1 MASVRRSGA
10 AEVPLVYRV
19 AEGDA
24 GMRRRVR
31 EDLCMWG
38 RRNRETSAE
47 LRREVLTN
55 GATSF
60 VSDDLFF
67 GDKRIFFVANVASRR
82 PEGGYNERLN
92 GR

>member
-1 MASVRRSGA
+1 
-10 AEVPLVYRV
+10 
-19 AEGDA
+19 
-24 GMRRRVR
+24 MR
-31 EDLCMWG
+31 G

-47 LRREVLTN
+47 PRREVLTN
-55 GATSF
+55 GATTSF
-60 VSDDLFF
+60 VSDGLFS